1 MASNFLSGLGPAE
14 LIILIVE
21 ACESTRDSLALTSTC
36 RALHHVGRAHAV
48 ARLWAELD
56 KEILC
61 VEEALIA
68 VRMTELVAD
77 AERRHELPPYCKPT
91 MAEVP
96 ALAIRKMN
104 PFAWGF
110 TYLRWLPDLPVA
122 TRGREVFIC
131 GAALAGAY
139 NEPVYVAKSRP
150 RLMLGPGQNPGH
162 MSEKQLQFLEQ
173 FAVCNM
179 NPSPEAE
186 EAVFG
191 PLSAWLF
198 ESILSDKTGRA
209 AMARRFKEG
218 YGRAWY
224 CQHRSDYAHF
234 IAWEIMQML
243 WVREHICRS
252 VTRRRPF
259 QKQNKDGTLC
269 PDKDPR
275 ESPKPDRPVARAIF
289 FGVFHTEDIDLGNLS
304 PEGAPN
310 PSARLAYI
318 PAQDA
323 AEYGFEPFMD
333 KDQNTRP
340 VTVWGSSVAVLF
352 PWIRGWSG
360 RPNWNLPTASEPGTA
375 GAPVTPLANRFFDY
389 FLRRHLGLRFR
400 SDVLSDDFDPGYLA
414 FLSSLAVFA
423 HDDIPGR
430 VPYGSTDASVLPAA
444 SYLDGTELLTRAD
457 PPPRR
462 VFRHQ
467 SHWCTAG

>member
-1 MASNFLSGLGPAE
+1 MIPGEVGSSN
-14 LIILIVE
+14 
-21 ACESTRDSLALTSTC
+21 
-36 RALHHVGRAHAV
+36 
-48 ARLWAELD
+48 
-56 KEILC
+56 
-61 VEEALIA
+61 
-68 VRMTELVAD
+68 
-77 AERRHELPPYCKPT
+77 CKPT

-96 ALAIRKMN
+96 AVLALARLVSVLELAIRKTN

-110 TYLRWLPDLPVA
+110 TYLRWLPDMPVA
-122 TRGREVFIC
+122 SRGREWQARVHKAIYRVFIC

-150 RLMLGPGQNPGH
+150 DLMLRPGQNPGH
-162 MSEKQLQFLEQ
+162 LSEKQLQFLEQ
-173 FAVCNM
+173 FVVCNM

-186 EAVFG
+186 EAIFG
-191 PLSAWLF
+191 PLSTWLF
-198 ESILSDKTGRA
+198 ESILSDKMGRA

-224 CQHRSDYAHF
+224 CQHRRDCPVIALEGGQHSDAHF

-252 VTRRRPF
+252 VTHQRPF

-289 FGVFHTEDIDLGNLS
+289 FGVFHTEDINLGNLS
-304 PEGAPN
+304 PEGAPK

-323 AEYGFEPFMD
+323 TEYGFEPFMD

-340 VTVWGSSVAVLF
+340 VTVWGSSIAFLF
-352 PWIRGWSG
+352 PWIRGRSG

-389 FLRRHLGLRFR
+389 FLRRHLGLRFL
-400 SDVLSDDFDPGYLA
+400 SNVLSDDSDPAYLA

-430 VPYGSTDASVLPAA
+430 VPYGSTDAPVLPAA

-467 SHWCTAG
+467 SDWYTPG